1 VPLHF
6 SLHIVGVFIL
16 CSATVPNTVQNT
28 ATHCNTLQRNTNIS
42 TIELYSIHNYF
53 ATVTIK
59 EMKDADGLAWDLQS
73 RKLCF
78 RESEGVL

>member
-16 CSATVPNTVQNT
+16 YSATVPNTLQNT

-42 TIELYSIHNYF
+42 TIKLYSIHHKF

-59 EMKDADGLAWDLQS
+59 EMKDADGLACALQS
-73 RKLCF
+73 RKLGF